1 MAIIIDANCVAN
13 VFSKKSA
20 KHRDFKPV
28 LNWILLG
35 KGLMIYGGS
44 QYKKELTKTSKY
56 LPIIRLLKDVGKAI
70 EGDTIDIDEY
80 QVVVEDLKDD
90 IDFDDTHLPA
100 IVVVT
105 KCRIICSEDCRSI
118 PFVQD
123 SKYYPKGFKTPVY
136 YTSIKNKKLLTDKY
150 VDDSLKP
157 LCKLNKF
164 NSERIAKLLK

>member
-1 MAIIIDANCVAN
+1 MAIIIDANCIAN

-20 KHRDFKPV
+20 NHEEFKPV

-44 QYKKELTKTSKY
+44 QYKKELAKTSKY

-70 EGDTIDIDEY
+70 EGCKEDIDKY
-80 QVVVEDLKDD
+80 QEKVEQLRDNM
-90 IDFDDTHLPA
+90 DFDDPHLPA

-105 KCRIICSEDCRSI
+105 KCKIICSEDTRSI
-118 PFVQD
+118 PYVQNG
-123 SKYYPKGFKTPVY
+123 KYYPKSFTTPVY
-136 YTSIKNKKLLTDKY
+136 YTSSKNKDLLTDKY
-150 VDDSLKP
+150 VDNSLKP

-164 NSERIAKLLK
+164 ESERITKLLK